1 LSIHG
6 DFPFCGW
13 YRCRQSVRASAKGN
27 SVVTFEWP
35 SVALAHA
42 KSSESIT
49 MKNQIP
55 INKPRCATSSAALR
69 RCAAMPMLLLAWVGL
84 LWVTFATATAQAQ
97 TLQSETTWGGNESD
111 ISDGVAIATD
121 GSSYIVGITDSFT
134 VDQFGTPSPRI
145 FLVKFAPDGS
155 LVWQRI
161 WNGTTVR
168 GLGRTGVALGAD
180 GSVFVTGVSTNNGND
195 AVLLK
200 FDANGTLLWERTW
213 GGPDS
218 DESLAVAAAPDGSGY
233 IAGTATSFPPSS
245 NSLFVVKFDSLGNL
259 LWQRISNGAQGNAVA
274 IGPDGSV
281 YAAGTTP
288 RNDLANFDV
297 IVLKIMSGGDLV
309 WQRTYASGE
318 VVDPRGGM
326 TVASDGS
333 VYLAGAIQTVKAG
346 RADIAAL
353 VLKLSPD
360 GDLLFDK
367 QLDGRSSET
376 ATGVAVAPDD
386 GTVYVAGTTTS
397 FGAGN
402 QDAFVLHLP
411 PNGKRLLE
419 AFTWG
424 GIGFEEGSGV
434 GVIAGTVAFSATT
447 TNPPP
452 YSLLAA
458 SARLS
463 AARGTLAVVMGALTQ
478 PAGTSADPA
487 VGATMPSGSTIFGA
501 NFEAALVRVAR

>member
-1 LSIHG
+1 
-6 DFPFCGW
+6 
-13 YRCRQSVRASAKGN
+13 
-27 SVVTFEWP
+27 
-35 SVALAHA
+35 
-42 KSSESIT
+42 
-49 MKNQIP
+49 MKKRIRF
-55 INKPRCATSSAALR
+55 NKPECVTSSAANDR
-69 RCAAMPMLLLAWVGL
+69 HSAMPALLLALIGL
-84 LWVTFATATAQAQ
+84 LWVTFAPATAQAQ
-97 TLQSETTWGGNESD
+97 TLLSETTWGGDGSD
-111 ISDGVAIATD
+111 VSEGVATAAD
-121 GSSYIVGITDSFT
+121 GTSYVVGITDSFT
-134 VDQFGTPSPRI
+134 RDPFGNPSPRI

-155 LVWQRI
+155 LSWQRI

-180 GSVFVTGVSTNNGND
+180 GSVYVTGVSTNNGND

-218 DESLAVAAAPDGSGY
+218 DTSLAVAAAPDGSAY

-259 LWQRISNGAQGNAVA
+259 VWQRISDGAQGNAVA
-274 IGPDGSV
+274 VGPDGSV

-288 RNDLANFDV
+288 RNEIGNFD
-297 IVLKIMSGGDLV
+297 IIALKITSDGDLV

-353 VLKLSPD
+353 IVKLSTD

-367 QLDGRSSET
+367 QFDGRGGET

-386 GTVYVAGTTTS
+386 GTVYVAGTTTT
-397 FGAGN
+397 FGAGD
-402 QDAFVLHLP
+402 QDAFVLHLLP
-411 PNGKRLLE
+411 TGKKLLD

-424 GIGFEEGSGV
+424 GTGFEEGSGV
-434 GVIAGTVAFSATT
+434 GVIAGTVALSATT

-463 AARGTLAVVMGALTQ
+463 AARGTLAAVAGILIT
-478 PAGTSADPA
+478 PAGASADPA
-487 VGATMPSGSTIFGA
+487 AGAAMPNGSTMIFGG
-501 NFEAALVRVAR
+501 NFEVALVRVAR